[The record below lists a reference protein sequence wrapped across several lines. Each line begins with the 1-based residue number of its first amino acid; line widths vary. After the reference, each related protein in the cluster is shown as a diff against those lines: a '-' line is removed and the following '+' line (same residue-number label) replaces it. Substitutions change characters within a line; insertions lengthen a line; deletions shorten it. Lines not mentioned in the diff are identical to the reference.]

1 MARRRRPTED
11 DSEVNLTPMLDVVF
25 IMLIFFIVTASFVKE
40 SALDLPAKDDSSQPQ
55 ETQSNEAILV
65 QVDAAS
71 RIFVQQRQIDVR
83 ALRSNLERVKAENPN
98 ASLVI
103 QADPEAKNGRIVDI
117 MDNATLAGIANVQ
130 FAAGD

>member
-1 MARRRRPTED
+1 MARRRRATED

-40 SALDLPAKDDSSQPQ
+40 SALDLPSSDDSQKTES
-55 ETQSNEAILV
+55 QSNDSILI
-65 QVDAAS
+65 QVDATS
-71 RIFVQQRQIDVR
+71 RIFLQQRQIDIR
-83 ALRSNLERVKAENPN
+83 ALRANLERAKAENPK

-117 MDNATLAGIANVQ
+117 MDNAALAEIKNVQ
-130 FAAGD
+130 FAAPGD